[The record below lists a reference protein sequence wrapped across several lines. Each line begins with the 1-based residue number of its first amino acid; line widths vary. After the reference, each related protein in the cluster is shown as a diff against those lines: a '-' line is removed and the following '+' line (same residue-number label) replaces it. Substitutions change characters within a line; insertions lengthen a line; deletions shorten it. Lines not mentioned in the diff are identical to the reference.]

1 MPSRTQLL
9 IGKLASRVWDGRAA
23 GAGFGLGLVMGH
35 DTKSVECVWALVSV
49 FLRPRG
55 PPTEL
60 EVPASACFDACGR
73 IGSLHRIFVATTQ
86 GSALLQHS
94 IRMHFPKGFES

>member
-35 DTKSVECVWALVSV
+35 DTKSVECVWTLV

-55 PPTEL
+55 PPTE
-60 EVPASACFDACGR
+60 VPATAGFDACGR

>member
-1 MPSRTQLL
+1 MCGTDGVQAH
-9 IGKLASRVWDGRAA
+9 AS
-23 GAGFGLGLVMGH
+23 GLGIAMGH
-35 DTKSVECVWALVSV
+35 DTKSVRCVLALEPA

-94 IRMHFPKGFES
+94 IRMHFEVGVVS